1 MLSRGASGALGASSA
16 LGASGAAGASSA
28 QSAASA
34 TIASHAPTAPQHP
47 APQAPSTQA
56 PQAPKA
62 PAALL
67 PPVLD
72 PAIAQYFAP
81 GAGSTWVPAILGSA
95 RIVYADAKLGIDES
109 RDVIVTTP
117 LTDLPVPVDW
127 EHAEPA
133 DFTVCDLERAP
144 DAADMTFASLS
155 AEASKAKSYT
165 PWAKEFERWAGRSQ
179 AIELFRH
186 ARTKLTSHPD
196 ESERDFRIRVQHA
209 LREGRDEA
217 VAKVRE
223 KYASK
228 IKTLDDRIRRA
239 EQATEKQEQQASESK
254 WQVGISMA
262 TTVFGAFL
270 GRKAV
275 SATTLG
281 RATTAARGV
290 GRASREA
297 EDVTRAKANQEALL
311 ADRDALAADI
321 ERDVA
326 AVSAEWDRSVDDVET
341 VLVKPK
347 RGGVS
352 VQLVALVWLP
362 H

>member
-1 MLSRGASGALGASSA
+1 L
-16 LGASGAAGASSA
+16 
-28 QSAASA
+28 
-34 TIASHAPTAPQHP
+34 
-47 APQAPSTQA
+47 APQAPQAMQA
-56 PQAPKA
+56 PQAPLAPEAPQAPEAVEAPQAPEAPKAREAPQAPEAPKTPGIA
-62 PAALL
+62 PAI
-67 PPVLD
+67 PVLD
-72 PAIAQYFAP
+72 PSIPQYFAP
-81 GAGSTWVPAILGSA
+81 GTGSTWAPAILGSA
-95 RIVYADAKLGIDES
+95 RIVYADAKLGIDEA
-109 RDVIVTTP
+109 RDITVTTP

-127 EHAEPA
+127 EHAEPV
-133 DFTVCDLERAP
+133 DFTVRDLERAP
-144 DAADMTFASLS
+144 QARDMTFAPLP
-155 AEASKAKSYT
+155 AAASKAKSYAKWT
-165 PWAKEFERWAGRSQ
+165 KEFERWAARSQ
-179 AIELFRH
+179 AIELRRH

-217 VAKVRE
+217 VAEVRE

-228 IKTLDDRIRRA
+228 IRTLDDRIRRA

-254 WQVGISMA
+254 WQAGISMA
-262 TTVFGAFL
+262 TTVFGALL

-281 RATTAARGV
+281 RATTAARGM
-290 GRASREA
+290 GRANREA
-297 EDVTRAKANQEALL
+297 EDVTRAKATHEALI

-326 AVSAEWDRSVDDVET
+326 EVAADWDRSVDDLET